1 MGESVRLKTGQTLS
15 QGHDTELTSDDKILE
30 LYHDG
35 RLITFR
41 EWATSLGFSHKNPQ
55 TWVTKGKMIL
65 GQHYLQLST
74 GNKTRFI
81 WSDHAESL
89 ATEMH
94 GRAGRP
100 RRQGP
105 AEVLEQGV
113 THD

>member
-1 MGESVRLKTGQTLS
+1 MGESVRLNDDLRI
-15 QGHDTELTSDDKILE
+15 ERTSAAPPASDEKIRE
-30 LYHDG
+30 LYQAG

-55 TWVTKGKMIL
+55 TWVTKGKLIL

-81 WSDHAESL
+81 WVEHAEAL
-89 ATEMH
+89 ATQMH

-100 RRQGP
+100 PRQKP
-105 AEVLEQGV
+105 SSHPEQGDS
-113 THD
+113 HA

>member
-1 MGESVRLKTGQTLS
+1 MGESVRLNDEQWLDSTTAAS
-15 QGHDTELTSDDKILE
+15 PTSDEKIRE
-30 LYHDG
+30 LYQAG

-55 TWVTKGKMIL
+55 TWVTKGKLIL

-81 WSDHAESL
+81 WVEHAETL
-89 ATEMH
+89 ATQMH

-100 RRQGP
+100 PRQKPNGQ
-105 AEVLEQGV
+105 QGKGGV
-113 THD
+113 HE